1 MTVAADGI
9 WPFVV
14 LAGGAAATYA
24 WRFVGVLL
32 SGRIRAD
39 SAVFD
44 WIACVAYALL
54 AGLVARMILLPSGP
68 LVETRLVDR
77 MLAATLGLVVFFFAT
92 RRNLPAAVLAAAG
105 TMGALAWLDA

>member
-1 MTVAADGI
+1 MMASADGL
-9 WPFVV
+9 WPYVV
-14 LAGGAAATYA
+14 IAGGAVATYG

-54 AGLVARMILLPSGP
+54 AGLVARMLLFPSGP
-68 LVETRLVDR
+68 LVETRLADR
-77 MLAATLGLVVFFFAT
+77 LLAAALGLVIFFVTT
-92 RRNLPAAVLAAAG
+92 RRNLPLAVGAATG
-105 TMGALAWLDA
+105 TMAALAWLDG